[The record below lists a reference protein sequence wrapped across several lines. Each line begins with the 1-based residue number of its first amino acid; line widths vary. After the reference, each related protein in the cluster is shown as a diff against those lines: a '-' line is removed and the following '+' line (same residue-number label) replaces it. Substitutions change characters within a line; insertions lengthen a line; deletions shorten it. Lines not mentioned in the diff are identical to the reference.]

1 LKHPLQH
8 IKIKNFTTETG
19 VLVAKMNLSYQV
31 FGQELGTAPVIL
43 INHALTGNSEV
54 GGENGWWQ
62 DIVGK
67 GKAID
72 TEVYTILS
80 FNIPGN
86 GFDGF
91 LIDNYKDFI
100 ARDIANIF
108 LEGLQKLQVK
118 ELFALIGGSLGGGI
132 AWEMMVLKN
141 DLTQH
146 FIPIATDWK
155 STDWLIANCQIQEQF
170 LINSKNPV
178 HDARMHAMLCYRT
191 PESFKERFH
200 RSKNE
205 NSDIFNVESWLLHHG
220 KKLQERYQLSSYK
233 LMNQLLKTID
243 VTVGGEKEI
252 TILDKI
258 EANIHIIGVDSDLF
272 FTAEENK
279 ETHKKLALTKEN
291 VTYNEINS
299 VHGHDA
305 FLIEYDQLEKIIEP
319 IFNKDYRKKKMNVLK
334 FGGKSLANGEGLEN
348 AIEIITSKYKNDEKI
363 TVVVSA
369 RGNATDDL
377 EILLESAAN
386 KKEYKNK
393 FKKFK
398 EYQQKPNSE
407 VDFSKEFSTLETILE
422 GVYLLGDYSQ
432 KIKDEVL
439 AQGELLSVKLVTNLL
454 KQNNVDANA
463 VDARSLLIT
472 DDNFGNA
479 QPITTISKEN
489 VTEFFKKNTNA
500 IQIVTGFIGANKKNE
515 TTTLG
520 RNGSNYTAAL
530 LANYLSANELQNYT
544 HVSGIFTAD
553 PKLVA
558 DAKKIKELSFLEAN
572 ELATFGTR
580 LLHAKTI
587 IPLVE
592 KNINLRILN
601 TFSKQD
607 KGTLIT
613 SKSSEKGIKTISSID
628 DVALLNFEGRGL
640 LGKVGV
646 DARIFRVLSDYNI
659 SVSIISQGSSERGI
673 GFVVNMRDAE
683 KAVDALEK
691 EFEND
696 FQSQDVHQISLIKEV
711 AVISI
716 IGQDLSEFHHPYNA
730 LIKNQIVPLLFNNT
744 VSGKNVS
751 LVVKKEQ
758 LYKAVNVIHGQ
769 VFGINKKVNIAVFGK
784 GLVGGTLIDQII
796 ENTQSVLERRK
807 IQLNVFA
814 IANSK
819 KVLLNKDG
827 ASKNW
832 KEDLL
837 NKGDESTTVDDV
849 IAFAKAYH
857 FENLIAVDNT
867 ASVNFVGNYI
877 PLIEAGFDLVSCN
890 KIANTLSFDFYQ
902 EVRAK
907 LKEYKKQY
915 LYETNVG
922 AGLPLI
928 DTIRLLHESGENI
941 TKIRGVFSGTLSYLF
956 NTFSAEDVPFSKV
969 LQEAIDKGFTEP
981 DPREDLGGNDVAR
994 KLLILARE
1002 LELENELDE
1011 VVVKNLIPEN
1021 LRENSLD
1028 DFLNNLELLDEE
1040 YKKIKSTQ
1048 EPNYVLR
1055 YIGELSGDLSKEKG
1069 NLAVKLVSTPIN
1081 TPLGS
1086 LQGSD
1091 AIFEIY
1097 TESYGEQPIVIQGA
1111 GAGASV
1117 TARGVFGDILRLAK
1131 HNN

>member
-1 LKHPLQH
+1 MVHQIKH
-8 IKIKNFTTETG
+8 IKIKDFITEASAEISE
-19 VLVAKMNLSYQV
+19 LNLSYQV
-31 FGQELGTAPVIL
+31 FGQEIGSAPVIL

-67 GKAID
+67 EKAID
-72 TEVYTILS
+72 TDVYTILS

-100 ARDIANIF
+100 ARDVANIF
-108 LEGLQKLQVK
+108 LEGLVKLQI
-118 ELFALIGGSLGGGI
+118 EQLFALIGGSLGGGI

-141 DLTQH
+141 DLTNH

-178 HDARMHAMLCYRT
+178 HDARMHAMMCYRT

-200 RSKNE
+200 RSKKE
-205 NSDIFNVESWLLHHG
+205 DSEFFNVESWLLHHG

-233 LMNQLLKTID
+233 LMNHLLKTID
-243 VTVGGEKEI
+243 VTVGGEKAI
-252 TILDKI
+252 DILDKI
-258 EANIHIIGVDSDLF
+258 TANIHIIGVDSDLF
-272 FTAEENK
+272 FTAEENR
-279 ETHKKLALTKEN
+279 ETHKKIALTKEN

-319 IFNKDYRKKKMNVLK
+319 IFNKNYRKKKMKVIK
-334 FGGKSLANGEGLEN
+334 FGGKSLANGKGLQN
-348 AIEIITSKYKNDEKI
+348 AIEIISNKYKNGEKI
-363 TVVVSA
+363 TVVASA
-369 RGNATDDL
+369 RGNTTD
-377 EILLESAAN
+377 
-386 KKEYKNK
+386 
-393 FKKFK
+393 
-398 EYQQKPNSE
+398 
-407 VDFSKEFSTLETILE
+407 TLETILE
-422 GVYLLGDYSQ
+422 NAVAKKEYQTLFGAFKVYQQEPNKSVDFSNEFATLKTIFEGVSLLGDCSQ

-439 AQGELLSVKLVTNLL
+439 AQGELLSVKMVVSLL
-454 KQNNVDANA
+454 EKVNISANTT
-463 VDARSLLIT
+463 DARNLVIT
-472 DDNFGNA
+472 DENFGNA
-479 QPITTISKEN
+479 QPITSISKEN
-489 VTEFFKKNTNA
+489 VIAYFKNNKGSIN
-500 IQIVTGFIGANKKNE
+500 IVTGFISSNKKGE

-530 LANYLSANELQNYT
+530 LANFLDADELQNFT
-544 HVSGIFTAD
+544 HVSGIYTAN
-553 PKLVA
+553 PELVA
-558 DAKKIKELSFLEAN
+558 DARKIEQLSFSEAN
-572 ELATFGTR
+572 ELANFGASI
-580 LLHAKTI
+580 LHAKTI
-587 IPLVE
+587 IPLLE

-601 TFSKQD
+601 TFNKED

-613 SKSSEKGIKTISSID
+613 SESSTKGIKSISTID
-628 DVALLNFEGRGL
+628 NVALLNFEGRGL

-646 DARIFRVLSDYNI
+646 DARIFKALSDNDI
-659 SVSIISQGSSERGI
+659 SVSIVSQGSSERGI
-673 GFVVNMRDAE
+673 GLIIDANKSK
-683 KAVDALEK
+683 KAIIALEK

-696 FQSQDVHQISLIKEV
+696 FYAQDVNHISV
-711 AVISI
+711 VDNVSVISI
-716 IGQDLSEFHHPYNA
+716 IGQDLSEFHLPYNA
-730 LIKNQIVPLLFNNT
+730 LIKNQIVPVLFNNT
-744 VSGKNVS
+744 VTGKNVS

-758 LYKAVNVIHGQ
+758 LHKAVNVIHGQ
-769 VFGINKKVNIAVFGK
+769 VFGVTKKINIAIFGK

-807 IQLNVFA
+807 LQLNVFA
-814 IANSK
+814 VANSK

-827 ASKNW
+827 VSVNW
-832 KEDLL
+832 KENLL
-837 NKGDESTTVDDV
+837 ENGDENTSVSDIIT
-849 IAFAKAYH
+849 FAKKHH

-867 ASVNFVGNYI
+867 ASVDFVGNYI
-877 PLIEAGFDLVSCN
+877 PFIEAGFDLVSCN
-890 KIANTLSFDFYQ
+890 KIANTLSFDFYK

-941 TKIRGVFSGTLSYLF
+941 TKIRGVFSGSLSYLF
-956 NTFSAEDVPFSKV
+956 NTFSANNVSFSET
-969 LQEAIDKGFTEP
+969 LQEAIGKGYTEP

-1002 LELENELDE
+1002 LDLENEFDE
-1011 VVVKNLIPEN
+1011 VEIKNLIPEN
-1021 LRENSLD
+1021 LREGSVSEFLD
-1028 DFLNNLELLDEE
+1028 NLDLLNNE
-1040 YKKIKSTQ
+1040 YQALKDNQ
-1048 EPNYVLR
+1048 ESNHVLR
-1055 YIGELSGDLSKEKG
+1055 YIGELSGDLSRAKG
-1069 NLAVKLVSTPIN
+1069 SLEVKLVSTPTS

-1086 LQGSD
+1086 LKGSD